1 LVAVNLDP
9 HRVVETE
16 IEIPLWRYG
25 LSDHASIGAEELMRA
40 QPIIWHG
47 KRQHIRLDP
56 ADLPFAIWRLA
67 PQAGGIA

>member
-1 LVAVNLDP
+1 
-9 HRVVETE
+9 
-16 IEIPLWRYG
+16 
-25 LSDHASIGAEELMRA
+25 MRA